1 MQLPDLLQISVLSD
15 LCIKSL
21 CVKFH
26 RMRRGGGALIG
37 VGTKAEEEERG
48 VAAQMAS
55 FRELRGNDYWGGE
68 AWKCLCMVREA
79 APLIQCITN
88 FVSMDIMANTLLA
101 AGASSAMVHA
111 VEEISEFTA
120 LAHALCINIG
130 TLSPEWVFSMKA
142 AAVRANELGKPW
154 VLDPVGVGATR
165 FRTEKC
171 LELIAL
177 RPTVIR
183 GNASEIMT
191 VIGATTTPTK
201 GVDSL
206 HLSTDALVAAKE
218 LSRRAQSIVAVSGAV
233 DLVTDGK
240 RVLGVSN
247 GVALMQHITATGCAV
262 TALITAFV
270 AVSPSRP
277 LEAAA
282 FALAVFG
289 LAGEIGHE
297 KA

>member
-1 MQLPDLLQISVLSD
+1 MGN
-15 LCIKSL
+15 
-21 CVKFH
+21 F
-26 RMRRGGGALIG
+26 REFRGGETLG
-37 VGTKAEEEERG
+37 
-48 VAAQMAS
+48 S
-55 FRELRGNDYWGGE
+55 E
-68 AWKCLCMVREA
+68 AWNCLCMVREA

-88 FVSMDIMANTLLA
+88 YVSMDIMANTLLA
-101 AGASSAMVHA
+101 AGASPAMVHA
-111 VEEISEFTA
+111 VEEISDFTA

-130 TLSPEWVFSMKA
+130 TLSPDWVFSMKA

-154 VLDPVGVGATR
+154 VLDPVGVGASR
-165 FRTEKC
+165 FRTERC

-177 RPTVIR
+177 RPAVIR
-183 GNASEIMT
+183 GNASEIM
-191 VIGATTTPTK
+191 VMVGATAPTK
-201 GVDSL
+201 GVDSA
-206 HLSTDALVAAKE
+206 HASTDALEAAKE
-218 LSRRAQSIVAVSGAV
+218 LSRRTQSIVAVSGAV

-247 GVALMQHITATGCAV
+247 GVALMQRIAATGCAV

-297 KA
+297 KANGPASLRMHLLDSLHGLDEGTVLSRIRIAQI